1 MKTKIF
7 VTLAIVL
14 MSVCSSLQ
22 AGQPD
27 RSKRNGEFPSKQMI
41 KELNLSDKQIEN
53 LQKAD
58 NEFKAK
64 AQSFRD
70 QKKTFKKEMKGEM
83 KKMKDD
89 RREMLK
95 NNLSKDQ
102 YIAYLEKQVDRLQKR
117 NFRNARPHVQRP
129 QFGHQKRQGNP
140 QRHQNGPNRE
150 NTPEPSK

>member
-1 MKTKIF
+1 MKTKLF
-7 VTLAIVL
+7 MTLAIVL
-14 MSVCSSLQ
+14 MSVCTSLQ

-27 RSKRNGEFPSKQMI
+27 KDKKDRIFPNEKMI

-58 NEFKAK
+58 NELKAK
-64 AQSFRD
+64 MESFRD
-70 QKKTFKKEMKGEM
+70 QKNAFKKEMKGEM

-95 NNLSKDQ
+95 SNLSKDQ
-102 YIAYLEKQVDRLQKR
+102 YIAYLELQVDRLQKM
-117 NFRNARPHVQRP
+117 NFRNKRPHGPRP
-129 QFGHQKRQGNP
+129 QFGP
-140 QRHQNGPNRE
+140 QRHQGNLQRHQDNANRE

>member
-1 MKTKIF
+1 MKTKFLIS
-7 VTLAIVL
+7 LAIVL

-27 RSKRNGEFPSKQMI
+27 RDKRNGEFPSKQMI

-64 AQSFRD
+64 VQSFRD
-70 QKKTFKKEMKGEM
+70 QKKAFKKEMKDGM
-83 KKMKDD
+83 MKMKDD

-102 YIAYLEKQVDRLQKR
+102 YIAYLEMQVDRLQKM
-117 NFRNARPHVQRP
+117 NFRNGRPHGPRP

-140 QRHQNGPNRE
+140 QRYQDGPNRE
-150 NTPEPSK
+150 NAPEPSK

>member
-1 MKTKIF
+1 MKTNFF

-27 RSKRNGEFPSKQMI
+27 RSKRNGDFPSKQMI

-70 QKKTFKKEMKGEM
+70 QKKAFKKEMKGEM

-102 YIAYLEKQVDRLQKR
+102 YITYLEMQVDRLQKK
-117 NFRNARPHVQRP
+117 NFRDGRPHAQRP
-129 QFGHQKRQGNP
+129 QFGPQKRQGNH